1 MELRQLEHFL
11 VLAEELHFTRAAARV
26 HLVQSS
32 LSSSIAALE
41 RELGTD
47 LLVRSR
53 RRVEL
58 TEAGRALLP
67 AARRALDAAQEGRDA
82 VAAVRGV
89 LRGRLRIGAIQAV
102 GDITMPRLLA
112 AFHAR
117 HPAVHLHLHHDAVP
131 ALVREVV
138 DGELD
143 AAFVDRPFDRRH
155 VVERPLA
162 VQALVLAVGDSDPLA
177 GRGHVALGDLADREF
192 VEYRADSALRAR
204 IDAVC
209 DRVGLRRH
217 SICEVDTVA
226 DLVGAVEHGIGVAFV
241 PPEALRRHP
250 AVRALATEPP
260 ISRELVLVHAANRP
274 PSPATAAFLAGADLA
289 PVLRAVDGGCSL
301 ER

>member
-41 RELGTD
+41 RELGAD

-53 RRVEL
+53 RKVEL

-67 AARRALDAAQEGRDA
+67 AARRAVDAAEEGRDA

-89 LRGRLRIGAIQAV
+89 LRGRLRIGAIQAI
-102 GDITMPRLLA
+102 GDVPIPRLLA
-112 AFHAR
+112 DFHAR
-117 HPAVHLHLHHDAVP
+117 YPAVRLYLHHDSVQS
-131 ALVREVV
+131 LVRDVV

-143 AAFVDRPFDRRH
+143 AAFVDRPFDPRH
-155 VVERPLA
+155 VHLRPLA
-162 VQALVLAVGDSDPLA
+162 VQSLVLAVCESDPLVEHRHA
-177 GRGHVALGDLADREF
+177 VLSDIGDREF

-204 IDAVC
+204 IDAAYAGIGVA
-209 DRVGLRRH
+209 RR
-217 SICEVDTVA
+217 SICEVDTIA
-226 DLVGAVEHGIGVAFV
+226 DLIGAVEHGIGIALV
-241 PPEALRRHP
+241 PPETLRGRP
-250 AVRALATEPP
+250 GVRALTTEPR

-274 PSPATAAFLAGADLA
+274 PSPAAAAFLAGADLGPDA
-289 PVLRAVDGGCSL
+289 EVALDPSR
-301 ER
+301 

>member
-11 VLAEELHFTRAAARV
+11 VLAEELHFTRAASRV

-53 RRVEL
+53 RKVEL
-58 TEAGRALLP
+58 TEAGHALLP
-67 AARRALDAAQEGRDA
+67 AARRAVDAVQEGCDA

-89 LRGRLRIGAIQAV
+89 LRGRLRIGAIQTV
-102 GDITMPRLLA
+102 GDIAMPRLLA
-112 AFHAR
+112 EFHTR
-117 HPAVHLHLHHDAVP
+117 HPAVHLHLHHGAVP
-131 ALVREVV
+131 SLVREVV

-143 AAFVDRPFDRRH
+143 VGFVDRPFDQRH

-162 VQALVLAVGDSDPLA
+162 RQALELAVGETDPLA
-177 GRGHVALGDLADREF
+177 GRGRVALIELADREF

-209 DRVGLRRH
+209 DRIGLRRR
-217 SICEVDTVA
+217 SVCEVDTVV
-226 DLVGAVEHGIGVAFV
+226 DLVGAVEHGIGVALV
-241 PPEALRRHP
+241 PPETLRRHP
-250 AVRALATEPP
+250 GVRAVATDPEIP
-260 ISRELVLVHAANRP
+260 RELVLVHAANRP
-274 PSPATAAFLAGADLA
+274 PSPATAAFLAGVDLE
-289 PVLRAVDGGCSL
+289 PRT
-301 ER
+301 